1 MRFHRDSGIW
11 VMDNAD
17 PAALIASPSG
27 RERGG
32 ILPSVRIA
40 GADGPV

>member
-11 VMDNAD
+11 VWTM
-17 PAALIASPSG
+17 PIRGTHRTPSG
-27 RERGG
+27 REPGG